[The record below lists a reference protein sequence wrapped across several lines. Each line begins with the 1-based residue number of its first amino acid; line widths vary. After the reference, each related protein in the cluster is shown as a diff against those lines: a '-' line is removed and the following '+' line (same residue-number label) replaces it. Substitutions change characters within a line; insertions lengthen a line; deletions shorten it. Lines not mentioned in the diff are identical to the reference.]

1 MKDIF
6 LLDLDDTLFDFR
18 RGEREQISDTLAHF
32 GFSPTPRM
40 EERFHEINEGLW
52 KKLEMGEITR
62 ERLLTLRFEI
72 LLAEFGLTG
81 DAALLQRHYFEGM
94 SQRAYLLDGAKDFLA
109 VLGTRGRRYAVTN
122 GSEFVQSRRLA
133 AAGIEKDFDAVF
145 VSEAMGYNKPSPAY
159 AGYVKSH
166 IPDFDC
172 SRAVWVGDSL
182 TSDMG
187 CAQALG
193 VDFILFRP
201 GGRSAGYDGPFAQSY
216 PQALAL
222 IDAM

>member
-1 MKDIF
+1 MKNIF

-18 RGEREQISDTLAHF
+18 RGEREQILQTLARF
-32 GFSPTPRM
+32 GFLPTMRM
-40 EERFHEINEGLW
+40 AERFHEINEGLW

-72 LLAEFGLTG
+72 LLAEFDLTG

-109 VLGTRGRRYAVTN
+109 VLGMRGRRYAVTN
-122 GSEFVQSRRLA
+122 GSAFVQSRRLA
-133 AAGIEKDFDAVF
+133 AAGIDKDFDAVF

-159 AGYVKSH
+159 AGYVKNH

-187 CAQALG
+187 CAQAMG

-222 IDAM
+222 IDGM

>member
-18 RGEREQISDTLAHF
+18 RGEREQILDTLAHF
-32 GFSPTPRM
+32 GVSPTPRM
-40 EERFHEINEGLW
+40 AERFHEINDGLW
-52 KKLEMGEITR
+52 KGLERGEVTR
-62 ERLLTLRFEI
+62 ERLLTLRFDM
-72 LLAEFGLTG
+72 LFAEFDLTG

-109 VLGTRGRRYAVTN
+109 ALGKLGSRYAVTN

-133 AAGIEKDFDAVF
+133 AAGIEKDFDAIF
-145 VSEAMGYNKPSPAY
+145 VSEAVGCNKPSSAY
-159 AGYVKSH
+159 ADYVKNH
-166 IPDFDC
+166 IPGFDAA
-172 SRAVWVGDSL
+172 RAVWVGDSL
-182 TSDMG
+182 TSDRG
-187 CAQALG
+187 CALAMG

-201 GGRSAGYDGPFAQSY
+201 MGRPAGYDGFFAQNY
-216 PQALAL
+216 REVLAL

>member
-18 RGEREQISDTLAHF
+18 RGEREQILASLTHF
-32 GFSPTPRM
+32 GVSPSPRM
-40 EERFHEINEGLW
+40 AERFHEINDGLW
-52 KKLEMGEITR
+52 KQLEQGRVTR
-62 ERLLTLRFEI
+62 ERLLTLRFEM
-72 LLAEFGLTG
+72 LFAEFDLTG

-109 VLGTRGRRYAVTN
+109 LLGTRGRRYAVTN
-122 GSEFVQSRRLA
+122 GSALVQSRRLA
-133 AAGIEKDFDAVF
+133 AAGVDKDFDAVF
-145 VSEAMGYNKPSPAY
+145 ISEAVGYNKPSPAY

-187 CAQALG
+187 CAQAMG
-193 VDFILFRP
+193 VDFILFRL
-201 GGRSAGYDGPFAQSY
+201 GGRPAGYEGLLAQSY

-222 IDAM
+222 IDGM

>member
-18 RGEREQISDTLAHF
+18 RGEREQILDTLAHF
-32 GFSPTPRM
+32 GVSPTPRM
-40 EERFHEINEGLW
+40 AERFHEINEGLW

-109 VLGTRGRRYAVTN
+109 VLGMRGRRYAVTN
-122 GSEFVQSRRLA
+122 GSAFVQSRRLA
-133 AAGIEKDFDAVF
+133 AAGIDKDFDAVF
-145 VSEAMGYNKPSPAY
+145 VSEAVGCNKPSSAY
-159 AGYVKSH
+159 ADYVKNH

-187 CAQALG
+187 CAQAMG

>member
-1 MKDIF
+1 MKNIF

-18 RGEREQISDTLAHF
+18 RGEREQILKTLARF
-32 GFSPTPRM
+32 GFSPTLRM
-40 EERFHEINEGLW
+40 AERFHEINEGLW

-81 DAALLQRHYFEGM
+81 DALQINLDYFQGL
-94 SQRAYLLDGAKDFLA
+94 SKQAHLLDGAKEFLA
-109 VLGTRGRRYAVTN
+109 ALGKLGSRYAVTN

-145 VSEAMGYNKPSPAY
+145 VSEAVGCNKPSSAY
-159 AGYVKSH
+159 ADYVKNH
-166 IPDFDC
+166 IPGFDAA
-172 SRAVWVGDSL
+172 RAVWVGDSL
-182 TSDMG
+182 TSDRG
-187 CAQALG
+187 CALAMG

-201 GGRSAGYDGPFAQSY
+201 MGRPAGYDGFFAQNY
-216 PQALAL
+216 RDALAL

>member
-18 RGEREQISDTLAHF
+18 RGEREQILDTLAHF
-32 GFSPTPRM
+32 GVSPTPRM
-40 EERFHEINEGLW
+40 AERFHEINEGLW

-109 VLGTRGRRYAVTN
+109 LLGTRGRRYAVTN
-122 GSEFVQSRRLA
+122 GSAFVQSRRLA
-133 AAGIEKDFDAVF
+133 AAGVDKDFDAVF
-145 VSEAMGYNKPSPAY
+145 VSEAVGCNKPSSAY

-187 CAQALG
+187 CAQAMG

-201 GGRSAGYDGPFAQSY
+201 GGRPAGYEGLLAQSY
-216 PQALAL
+216 PQTLAL
-222 IDAM
+222 IDGM